1 MSIEIPTPR
10 PGVLNPRLS
19 DVATPGEVSA
29 AVEAVA
35 ALSAYLGRCKLADR
49 TVTAYRRQCGAY
61 VTWLGMHADEH
72 PDAFTDVIGAEG
84 AVTAWRRQLLHEKAA
99 ASSINQGLAALTLMY
114 AQTGLRIQVT
124 RVRVPRPGEPDA
136 LKPAQQGAL
145 LRAAARRGPRD
156 GAIIAVLLYAGPRVA
171 ECEHLGLT
179 DVAITARTGSLH
191 LLGKGDQPR
200 TVPLPA
206 RAREKISTWLDL
218 RGREPG
224 PLWLGQRGRLTAS
237 GITQVVLA
245 TGKAVEL
252 PGLRPHRLRH
262 SYATQLRQGGADP
275 SQIQA
280 LLGHASLETAGR
292 YFRAGTAE
300 TAAIVEQI
308 FD

>member
-1 MSIEIPTPR
+1 MSAKPDTASAALDDNLAPNTAGRRRAGMNPTP
-10 PGVLNPRLS
+10 GH
-19 DVATPGEVSA
+19 ATLLLLHP
-29 AVEAVA
+29 
-35 ALSAYLGRCKLADR
+35 
-49 TVTAYRRQCGAY
+49 
-61 VTWLGMHADEH
+61 
-72 PDAFTDVIGAEG
+72 PDA
-84 AVTAWRRQLLHEKAA
+84 
-99 ASSINQGLAALTLMY
+99 
-114 AQTGLRIQVT
+114 
-124 RVRVPRPGEPDA
+124 GEPDA

-171 ECEHLGLT
+171 ECEHLDLT
-179 DVAITARTGSLH
+179 DVAITARTGSLR

-200 TVPLPA
+200 SVPLPA
-206 RAREKISTWLDL
+206 RAGEKISTWLDL

-262 SYATQLRQGGADP
+262 SYATRLRQGGADP
-275 SQIQA
+275 AQIQA

-292 YFRAGTAE
+292 YFRELSGIASGGWQACRSPDQSRGGIGSTHVMIKVADLRFSWSGPIGCRHPALAGCKRRALGRRNGLVCK
-300 TAAIVEQI
+300 AFGGRVPVPRGA
-308 FD
+308 FRGF